1 MGRRGLKR
9 LPVLAEGQ
17 FVGLLSGSDLLQALV
32 E

>member
-1 MGRRGLKR
+1 MGRRGLKC

-17 FVGLLSGSDLLQALV
+17 FVALLRGSDLLQALV